1 MANVKLEANYRSDM
15 TKGHTKAIRR
25 AGCVTGSV
33 FGHDSE
39 PVSIEF
45 NLRELVDAVKASE
58 AGVKSLIDLKIKGS
72 PAKSDGIVI
81 VKEFTKEPLTRKV
94 LDIQFQRVH
103 MKEKINVGVPIVLVG
118 EAPGVKLAAILE
130 HSLDELQISCLP
142 GNIPPKIEV
151 DVSGLGSG
159 QHISVSDLTL
169 DSAIEVLSDPNS
181 IVCACVAHHV
191 SVKAEEEAPA
201 GATEAPA
208 PGGGQS
214 E

>member
-15 TKGHTKAIRR
+15 TKGHTKTIRR
-25 AGCVTGSV
+25 AGLVTGSV

-39 PVSIEF
+39 PVSIEI

-58 AGVKSLIDLKIKGS
+58 AGVKSLIDLKIKGA
-72 PAKSDGIVI
+72 PDKSDGIVI

-118 EAPGVKLAAILE
+118 EAPGVKMNGILE
-130 HSLDELQISCLP
+130 QSLNELQVSCLP

-151 DVSGLGSG
+151 DISHLGSG
-159 QHISVSDLTL
+159 EHVSVRDLDL
-169 DSAIEVLSDPNS
+169 DSAIEILSDSNS
-181 IVCACVAHHV
+181 IVCACVAHHIAP
-191 SVKAEEEAPA
+191 KAEDEAA
-201 GATEAPA
+201 APA
-208 PGGGQS
+208 PEASGG
-214 E
+214 